1 MAYSS
6 MRPWL
11 AGAALAVSI
20 VGSAQAQDA
29 KAVFEARYAEM
40 SAAMQAKDSAAVAK
54 IMTPDFVMIDIQ
66 GNEHNASE
74 MNGMM
79 GRRGGGG
86 GPGGPGGA
94 GAPPPPA
101 GAAPADAPPAP
112 EAARPVPKI
121 TIVSA
126 QISGTTAK
134 VEQQLEIHADR
145 PGPDGKP
152 MKLDITVLT
161 DDVWVQSGG
170 AWLLQSSDQKDVS
183 VARDGD
189 VVFHQA
195 K

>member
-1 MAYSS
+1 MTFSS

-11 AGAALAVSI
+11 AGAAIAVGL
-20 VGSAQAQDA
+20 VGTAYAQDA

-40 SAAMQAKDSAAVAK
+40 SVAMQAKDSAAVAK
-54 IMTPDFVMIDIQ
+54 MMTPDFVMTDIQ
-66 GNEHNASE
+66 GNEHNATE

-86 GPGGPGGA
+86 DGKGDA
-94 GAPPPPA
+94 A
-101 GAAPADAPPAP
+101 AAPTAP
-112 EAARPVPKI
+112 ERPRPVPKI

-126 QISGTTAK
+126 QISGSTAK

-145 PGPDGKP
+145 PGPDGTP

-161 DDVWVQSGG
+161 ADTWVQSGG

>member
-1 MAYSS
+1 MVYSS

-11 AGAALAVSI
+11 AGAAIAVCL

-29 KAVFEARYAEM
+29 KAVFAARYAEM

-54 IMTPDFVMIDIQ
+54 MMTPDFVMTDIQ

-79 GRRGGGG
+79 GRRGGGDSKG
-86 GPGGPGGA
+86 DA
-94 GAPPPPA
+94 A
-101 GAAPADAPPAP
+101 AAPAAP
-112 EAARPVPKI
+112 EPPRPVPKI

-126 QISGTTAK
+126 QIDGSTAK

-145 PGPDGKP
+145 PGQDGKP